1 MPQNPLRGMPRSYAS
16 VLLLD
21 ATTGRMLAILE
32 GGWLMAMRAGAV
44 SGLATGL
51 LEQQECIFVRPG
63 VGGVACAQSEPH
75 PIARVCSLVGGN

>member
-1 MPQNPLRGMPRSYAS
+1 MPQDPLRGMPRSYAS
-16 VLLLD
+16 ALLLD
-21 ATTGRMLAILE
+21 ATTGRTLSILE

-63 VGGVACAQSEPH
+63 GG
-75 PIARVCSLVGGN
+75 GGLCTI